1 MSPVRTRL
9 NIVNDPNLVE
19 SGSPTNE
26 QEQAA
31 FNDQLISQW
40 HHAIFHH
47 SFQFAFIVSPEGILL
62 EMNQTAVKFAGIS
75 AHEVIGKPFKE
86 MPWWSVSEKKSVSSA
101 LFRASGGEFVR
112 YTTEFIGF
120 EGALAT
126 VDFSIKPVFS
136 DTGEIT
142 FFVAEGRDITA
153 LKKAE
158 FERDREKQLADSL
171 QKLNELKND
180 FLSSVSHELRT
191 PLASIIGFAQTLL
204 RDATM
209 PQVTA
214 QKFLTIILQDG
225 QRLSRLVEDLLDL
238 SRIESGHIELQ
249 RVRTNISDSIDYA
262 VHLTSPNAI
271 AKRITVRWSKPNE
284 PILLEL
290 DRDRI
295 TQVLVN
301 ILDNAIKFT
310 PDEGTVSVKIDRSPD
325 RNIMIM
331 ITDTGIGIPAEELAR
346 LFEKFYRVRQKG
358 HEVRGTG
365 LGLAIARQCV
375 ELHGGTIDVQS
386 TLGIGSI
393 FTISLPYQEY

>member
-1 MSPVRTRL
+1 MRTRL
-9 NIVNDPNLVE
+9 TVYNDPPPAENRSPIGE
-19 SGSPTNE
+19 PQSGSAPTAE
-26 QEQAA
+26 Q
-31 FNDQLISQW
+31 QLPQW
-40 HHAIFHH
+40 YHAIFHH
-47 SFQFAFIVSPEGILL
+47 SFQFAFIVSPEGRLL
-62 EMNQTAVKFAGIS
+62 EMNQTAVKFAGIR
-75 AHEVIGKPFKE
+75 VQDVLGKFFMD
-86 MPWWSVSEKKSVSSA
+86 MPWWSASGKNSVEAA
-101 LFRASGGEFVR
+101 LFRASGGEFIR

-120 EGALAT
+120 EGAIAT

-136 DTGEIT
+136 EMGEIT

-158 FERDREKQLADSL
+158 FERDREKQSADNW

-204 RDATM
+204 RDLSV
-209 PQVTA
+209 PQATA

-249 RVRTNISDSIDYA
+249 RTKINIAEIVEYA
-262 VHLTSPNAI
+262 IHLSSPNAA
-271 AKRITVRWSKPNE
+271 AKHIHLCWDTSQDPVF
-284 PILLEL
+284 LYL

-301 ILDNAIKFT
+301 LLDNAIKFT
-310 PDEGTVSVKIDRSPD
+310 PEQGAVSVTIAHLPD
-325 RNIMIM
+325 GYVMIVVA
-331 ITDTGIGIPAEELAR
+331 DTGIGIPAEELPR
-346 LFEKFYRVRQKG
+346 LFEKFYRIRQKG

-375 ELHGGTIDVQS
+375 ELHGGKIDIES
-386 TLGIGSI
+386 TVGSGSKFMI
-393 FTISLPYQEY
+393 ILPSPE